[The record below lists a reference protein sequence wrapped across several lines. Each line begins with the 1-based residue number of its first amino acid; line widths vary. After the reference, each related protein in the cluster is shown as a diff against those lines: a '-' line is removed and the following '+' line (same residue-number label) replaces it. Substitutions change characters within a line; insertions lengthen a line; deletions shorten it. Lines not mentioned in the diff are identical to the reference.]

1 MDNNFLNKDISFRD
15 IFDAILENFF
25 IILGLCLISLLLVFG
40 YLSYAPKIYLV
51 KSLLQFEKTDND
63 FLSASAPILRQDS
76 INHQEQAAL
85 YKSKNNFTKAIKSL
99 NLDIKIDGKYMPE
112 INQKYFDGIYISE
125 PDKPTRLDVV
135 LEEGSYSVIIS
146 DQTFENLKYNEQNN
160 IGNLNIRLD
169 RKESSYQNK
178 SIQILKNTFRDE
190 IRYLS
195 GSIDLSSIGATTYG
209 RQNSILEI
217 RTYTSKPEVFIKIID
232 ELNRTFIE
240 GSVVK
245 NAAKARNSINF
256 LDTRI
261 SEIETS
267 LKIAETNLNNF
278 KTKNLF
284 FEQDNEGKV
293 LQEQLVE
300 FERTL
305 NEMNLEELEA
315 KVRYT
320 DSNQELKNIVDKKT
334 LITNEINEIRL
345 AISKLPLIE
354 QEFIDLSRSV
364 EINQEL
370 LELLLS
376 KNLEYSILEAST
388 LADIYVIDSAYNDR
402 FVGPRISSTS
412 MLSLS
417 FAFLIGFIIA
427 LIRKFV
433 YARVV
438 SPASLE
444 RLESG
449 NLIGVVPFLD
459 KEKDNLKDESFNS
472 LITNILFSVQ
482 HKSIISVGGA
492 LKGVGKT
499 YVATNLS
506 RALSKLNKKVVIIDC
521 DFHRGDVHESFSV
534 DKLSMSQFLKCS
546 EDVEKYKHTDNLYV
560 IPRPSNQ
567 SSTALAFFSSREYKT
582 MLENLREKFDYVIV
596 DTPPCLP
603 LSDSL
608 VIYNLVDL
616 MVFVARQDLTLEN
629 EINESAKQF
638 NTIKDAKLNFVFN
651 AYKKPST
658 IYGYQKY
665 DYYAYKYYYA
675 RDKYEYEKNS

>member
-1 MDNNFLNKDISFRD
+1 MDSNFLNKDISFRD
-15 IFDAILENFF
+15 IFDAIVENIY
-25 IILGLCLISLLLVFG
+25 IILGLCLLSLVLVFG
-40 YLSYAPKIYLV
+40 YLSYAPKIFLV

-63 FLSASAPILRQDS
+63 FLNATAPIFRQEI

-85 YKSKNNFTKAIKSL
+85 YKSKNNLTKAVESL
-99 NLDIKIDGKYMPE
+99 NLDIKIGGKYILE
-112 INQKYFDGIYISE
+112 LEDKYFDGIYISE
-125 PDKPTRLDVV
+125 PKQPTSLNIT
-135 LEEGSYSVIIS
+135 LEDETFTVIVS
-146 DQTFENLKYNEQNN
+146 NETVENLEYNKLYNVQ
-160 IGNLNIRLD
+160 GLNLQLNRNGAA
-169 RKESSYQNK
+169 YQNE
-178 SIQILKNTFRDE
+178 SIEVYKNT
-190 IRYLS
+190 IRGEVKYLTEV
-195 GSIDLSSIGATTYG
+195 IDLATVGQSSYG

-217 RTYTSKPEVFIKIID
+217 RTYTSKPDVFIIIVD
-232 ELNRTFIE
+232 ELNKSFID

-245 NAAKARNSINF
+245 NASKARNSINF

-284 FEQDNEGKV
+284 FEQDNEGKI
-293 LQEQLVE
+293 LQEQLIE

-320 DSNQELKNIVDKKT
+320 ENNQELRNILDKKM
-334 LITNEINEIRL
+334 LISEEIDKIRL
-345 AISKLPLIE
+345 AISKLPQIE

-376 KNLEYSILEAST
+376 KNLEYSIIEAST

-402 FVGPRISSTS
+402 FIGPRISSTS

-427 LIRKFV
+427 LIRKFIF
-433 YARVV
+433 ARIV

-444 RLESG
+444 KLDNV
-449 NLIGVVPFLD
+449 NLIGVIPFLD
-459 KEKDNLKDESFNS
+459 NTSNSLKKDSFNS
-472 LITNILFSVQ
+472 LLTNILFSIQ
-482 HKSIISVGGA
+482 PKSIISVSGA

-499 YVATNLS
+499 YVATNITK
-506 RALSKLNKKVVIIDC
+506 ALAALNKKVVIVDC
-521 DFHRGDVHESFSV
+521 DLHRGDVHENFSV
-534 DKLSMSQFLKCS
+534 EKLSMDQFLNS
-546 EDVEKYKHTDNLYV
+546 AAEIEKYRKTENLYV
-560 IPRPSNQ
+560 VPRPSNQ
-567 SSTALAFFSSREYKT
+567 SSTALAFLSSREFET
-582 MLENLREKFDYVIV
+582 MLDDLRKEFDYVII

-608 VIYNLVDL
+608 VIYNHVDL
-616 MVFVARQDLTLEN
+616 MAFVVRQDQTLEN
-629 EINESAKQF
+629 EINQSAKQF
-638 NTIKDAKLNFVFN
+638 NTIKDSKLQIVFN
-651 AYKKPST
+651 AYKKPNS